1 MRVAHLLPVRR
12 NKAINLSL
20 SPDLWEWIQK
30 KADNNGLRIPVSR
43 VVAHLLGQVI
53 EREKKARSITEG
65 RIHACES
72 GNPPSNV

>member
-1 MRVAHLLPVRR
+1 MRVAHLPPVRR

-53 EREKKARSITEG
+53 ERENKARSITEG
-65 RIHACES
+65 SIRACEC